1 MITNISLACEN
12 NCCLYYKP
20 TDDRNHCRKSGSG
33 TFNCRSRT
41 LSSASVH
48 FSPCHFTCIT
58 SCITATEICDTEST
72 QSANHTGNRVFNSWK
87 DKYTTQRTR
96 EYFRIPFSFKL
107 YAHIKNQF
115 SFTMTFFGSASSQKM
130 GSLPLPFSASGAP
143 HMVQGLHFVTVTVTS
158 RALYSHVRSL

>member
-72 QSANHTGNRVFNSWK
+72 HSAKSYRQSCFQFLERQVHHTKDQRVFQNSFFIQTVCTYQKSVFLHYDFFWVCVLAENGLPS
-87 DKYTTQRTR
+87 T
-96 EYFRIPFSFKL
+96 
-107 YAHIKNQF
+107 
-115 SFTMTFFGSASSQKM
+115 TFFRFRGASHGTGPALRHCDSDQPC
-130 GSLPLPFSASGAP
+130 PLQSCA
-143 HMVQGLHFVTVTVTS
+143 
-158 RALYSHVRSL
+158 